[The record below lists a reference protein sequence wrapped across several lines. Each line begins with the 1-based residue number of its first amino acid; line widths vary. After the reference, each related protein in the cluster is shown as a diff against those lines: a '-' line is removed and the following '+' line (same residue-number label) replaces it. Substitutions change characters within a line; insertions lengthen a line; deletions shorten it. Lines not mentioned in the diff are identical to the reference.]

1 MPPVVI
7 SAENLHKSYGTR
19 DQKVHALRGLDLS
32 IEEGEIVGIMGPS
45 GCGKTTLL
53 NCLSGLD
60 SIDAGNIL
68 IQDMTLTDLNDDQLS
83 ELRAKKM
90 GFVFQTYN
98 LLPVLSAVENVELPL
113 LVSGY
118 SGKDA
123 RIKAREKLSEV
134 ELEDW
139 QHHFPGELS
148 GGQIQRVTL
157 ARALVNDPAIVWADE
172 PTGNLD
178 SENEKLIMDLLTDLN
193 RDNNQTFVIVTHSE
207 YVGGRTNR
215 IIQMRDGEIA

>member
-1 MPPVVI
+1 MKPLCKFDQVSVSLGDTMILKDI
-7 SAENLHKSYGTR
+7 SFSLYSGQIACL
-19 DQKVHALRGLDLS
+19 
-32 IEEGEIVGIMGPS
+32 IGPS

-60 SIDAGNIL
+60 SVDEGDIL
-68 IQDMTLTDLNDDQLS
+68 IQGNTLPDLNDDQLS

-98 LLPVLSAVENVELPL
+98 LLPVLTAVENVELPL

-118 SGKDA
+118 SGKNA
-123 RIKAREKLSEV
+123 RSKALEKLSEV
-134 ELEDW
+134 ELEEW
-139 QHHFPGELS
+139 QHHLPGELS
-148 GGQIQRVTL
+148 GGQRQRVTL

-178 SENEKLIMDLLTDLN
+178 SENERLIMDLLTHLN
-193 RDNNQTFVIVTHSE
+193 KENNQTFVIVTHSD
-207 YVGGRTNR
+207 YVGGRTDR
-215 IIQMRDGEIA
+215 IINMKDGEVV